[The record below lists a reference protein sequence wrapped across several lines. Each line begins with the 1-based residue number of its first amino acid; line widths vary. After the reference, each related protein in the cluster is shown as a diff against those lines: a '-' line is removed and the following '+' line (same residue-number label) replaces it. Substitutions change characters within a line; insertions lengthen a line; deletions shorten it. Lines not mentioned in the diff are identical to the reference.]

1 MSAHSQNAIAKCL
14 AATFGITL
22 FFAMAAF
29 VSGVNRD
36 CKVADA
42 TICPQGYV
50 LNGADLYFGIACSAL
65 AVVALTVAIAIR
77 RRLGGPLI
85 GPWKHW

>member
-14 AATFGITL
+14 AAIFGIAL

-29 VSGVNRD
+29 LSGVGRD
-36 CKVADA
+36 CRA
-42 TICPQGYV
+42 TDPTVCPTGYV
-50 LNGADLYFGIACSAL
+50 LYDADLYFGVTFSAL
-65 AVVALTVAIAIR
+65 AVVALTIAIAIR
-77 RRLGGPLI
+77 RHLGGPLI